1 MSISSFTLPLRGV
14 VCGVTGLVA
23 AGITG
28 LLAWQ
33 ERAAERRQLQ
43 SLDDSAL
50 RDIGLS
56 RADVESAFSKP
67 FWRV

>member
-1 MSISSFTLPLRGV
+1 MSIASFTLPLRGL
-14 VCGVTGLVA
+14 VCSMTSLVTV
-23 AGITG
+23 GING